1 MIYLYIYIAGVFIVQ
16 ILTAISNEDADAR
29 DTIAISFLWPIALII
44 VLIYAAGWNIAAV
57 YCNTKLGFRRHK
69 DSKLPGF
76 AIAIFNIEFQF
87 WKRAK

>member
-1 MIYLYIYIAGVFIVQ
+1 MIYLYIYIVGVFIVQ
-16 ILTAISNEDADAR
+16 ILTAISNEDADIR

-44 VLIYAAGWNIAAV
+44 VIIYACGWNIDAV
-57 YCNTKLGFRRHK
+57 YCNTKLGFRRSK